1 MATKYS
7 PKIIT
12 NGLVLSLDAA
22 NNKSYPRSGTTW
34 TDLSGNNNTGTLTN
48 GPTFNAGNQGSIS
61 FDGTDDYIDTV
72 NTGTTFQFSNTT
84 FTLSLW
90 VKTNAVSGNLISK
103 GATASTGGWVVGLS
117 SNGTFN
123 TTTKFSDG
131 FNVATRSSV
140 SSINDNNWYNIVI
153 IITTN
158 TSTQSSNNLLLYLN
172 GILNQSSLTLSN
184 VYAATTDTIQIGRRP
199 SGGYFSGNISNVQ
212 IYNRELTAAEV
223 LQNYNATKSRFGR

>member
-1 MATKYS
+1 MSGKS
-7 PKIIT
+7 GPDIVE
-12 NGLVLSLDAA
+12 NGLVLCLDAA
-22 NNKSYPRSGTTW
+22 NKLSYPRTGTAW
-34 TDLSGNNNTGTLTN
+34 TDLSGNSYNGTLTN
-48 GPTFNAGNQGSIS
+48 GPTFNAGNLGSIV
-61 FDGTDDYIDTV
+61 FDGVDDYVDTV

-103 GATASTGGWVVGLS
+103 GATASTGGWLVGLN

-131 FNVATRSSV
+131 FNVATRSSA

-212 IYNRELTAAEV
+212 IYNRSLTVAEI